1 MAALR
6 KHAPSEEASLAL
18 KMVGLDYPMAL
29 SEGSADLKI
38 GLLDGS
44 VDADSPDLAG
54 SRITRL
60 DADPCGPA
68 SSASGHATLIAKM
81 LVARRDAS
89 PPGICPGCT
98 LLVRPI
104 FSQSHRSRGL
114 PGAAPQDVAEAILD
128 ATAAGARVI
137 NLSAATAMASTR
149 TYLGLRHALDYA
161 VQHGVLLVAAAGN
174 QASLGS
180 SELTRH
186 HGCVPVVAYDL
197 RGHPTAMSNLGR
209 SAGQRGLGAP
219 GNVVMPDVD
228 GKPMLQSGTSFAA
241 ARVTGA
247 IALLW
252 SLFPSASASSIR
264 MALRTDR
271 GRSVT
276 PPLMDVRAAYQR
288 LQVGLAA
295 RPSYG
300 QLVPRT

>member
-6 KHAPSEEASLAL
+6 TDAPSGEVSLAL

-29 SEGSADLKI
+29 SEGSADVKI

-44 VDADSPDLAG
+44 VDTDSPDLAG

-60 DADPCGPA
+60 DAGPGPA

-81 LVARRDAS
+81 LVAGRHAS

-104 FSQSHRSRGL
+104 FSRSHRSRGL
-114 PGAAPQDVAEAILD
+114 PGAVPQDVAGAIVD
-128 ATAAGARVI
+128 AIAAGARVI
-137 NLSAATAMASTR
+137 NLSAATAMPSTR
-149 TYLGLRHALDYA
+149 AYLGLRHALDYA
-161 VQHGVLLVAAAGN
+161 IQHGVIVVAAAGN

-186 HGCVPVVAYDL
+186 HGCIPVVAYDL
-197 RGHPTAMSNLGR
+197 RGHPAAMSNLGR

-219 GNVVMPDVD
+219 GNVVMSHAD

-264 MALRTDR
+264 LALRTDR

-288 LQVGLAA
+288 LQDGLAA
-295 RPSYG
+295 HSSYG

>member
-6 KHAPSEEASLAL
+6 TDAPSGEASLAL

-29 SEGSADLKI
+29 SEGSADVKI

-44 VDADSPDLAG
+44 VDTDSPDLAG

-60 DADPCGPA
+60 DAGPCGSA

-104 FSQSHRSRGL
+104 FSGSHRSRGL
-114 PGAAPQDVAEAILD
+114 PGAVPQDVAGAILD

-137 NLSAATAMASTR
+137 NLSAATAMPSTR
-149 TYLGLRHALDYA
+149 AYLGLRHALDYA
-161 VQHGVLLVAAAGN
+161 IQQGVIVVAAAGN

-197 RGHPTAMSNLGR
+197 RGHPAATSNLGR

-219 GNVVMPDVD
+219 GNVVMSHAD

-264 MALRTDR
+264 LALRTDR

-288 LQVGLAA
+288 LQDGLAA
-295 RPSYG
+295 HSSYG
-300 QLVPRT
+300 QFVPRT